1 MISATIKLDDEL
13 DELFRLP
20 LTEFT
25 AARNALAGRLKK
37 SGRSNEADFVKSLT
51 KPPISAWAVNQLYWE
66 HREAFDELIESGERF
81 REARTSG
88 LARKAVN
95 MRDALESRREALS
108 HLSDL
113 AATLLQDAGHN
124 PSLDTIRRVTTTL
137 EAMSAYASTPDSPR
151 AGRLTQDVD
160 PPGFES
166 LASSVS
172 GDQAPGRSPTKT
184 SQKSKGTAVGAVRK
198 AEAAGV
204 AKKREQAR
212 QARIAAAKTSLQE
225 SKSLLAEARAR
236 SESLEAAKKK
246 VQAEAKEA
254 EKETREAEAY
264 FKKAKAASEAAARRV
279 RSIASE
285 GQVAAKALEEAKRNV
300 EKDTKELEKLFR
312 ER

>member
-1 MISATIKLDDEL
+1 MISATLKLDDEL

-20 LTEFT
+20 LPEFT

-37 SGRSNEADFVKSLT
+37 SGRVSEADFVKSLA

-66 HREAFDELIESGERF
+66 HRDAFDQLIESGERF
-81 REARTSG
+81 REARASG
-88 LARKAVN
+88 LARKAAN

-108 HLSDL
+108 DLSDL
-113 AATLLQDAGHN
+113 ATTLLQDAGHN

-151 AGRLTQDVD
+151 AGRLTADVD

-172 GDQAPGRSPTKT
+172 GDGTTGRAVAKS
-184 SQKSKGTAVGAVRK
+184 SQKSKGAVVSSAPK
-198 AEAAGV
+198 AEAASA

-212 QARIAAAKTSLQE
+212 QARITAAKTSLQE
-225 SKSLLAEARAR
+225 SKSSLVAARAR

-246 VQAEAKEA
+246 IQAAAKEA
-254 EKETREAEAY
+254 EKETREAEA
-264 FKKAKAASEAAARRV
+264 FFRKAKAASEEVARRV
-279 RSIASE
+279 RSISSE
-285 GQVAAKALEEAKRNV
+285 VQEAAKALEEAKRNV